1 MENPATLDHPVHTL
15 IERRWSPYA
24 FADKPVDPA
33 DLHSLL
39 EAARWAPSSYN
50 EQPWRFIVATRD
62 NPENFQRLLDCLAPG
77 NQEWAGKVPVLMLSV
92 AALSFAKNGKPNRHA
107 LHDVGLA
114 SAMLALQAT
123 NIGLA
128 VHFMAGFDGDK
139 ARESFAIPDD
149 FEPAAAI
156 AVGHHLADPA
166 ADGPSPRERR
176 SIETFAYAGA
186 WESPAPYSTSSMA

>member
-1 MENPATLDHPVHTL
+1 MENPAALDHPVHSL

-39 EAARWAPSSYN
+39 EAARWAPSSFN

-62 NPENFQRLLDCLAPG
+62 DPEIFQRLLDCLVPG
-77 NQEWAGKVPVLMLSV
+77 NREWAGKVPVLMLSV
-92 AALSFAKNGKPNRHA
+92 AAMSFTKNGKPNRHA

-128 VHFMAGFDGDK
+128 VHFMAGFDGNK

-156 AVGHHLADPA
+156 AVGHRLAEPA
-166 ADGPSPRERR
+166 ANGPSPRQRR
-176 SIETFAYAGA
+176 SVDAFAYAGA
-186 WESPAPYSTSSMA
+186 WESPAPYSTRSMA

>member
-1 MENPATLDHPVHTL
+1 MNNPATLDHPVHSL

-24 FADKPVDPA
+24 FADRPVEPA

-39 EAARWAPSSYN
+39 EAARWAPSSFN

-62 NPENFQRLLDCLAPG
+62 DPENFQRLLDCLVPG

-92 AALSFAKNGKPNRHA
+92 ASLSFAKNGKPNRHA

-114 SAMLALQAT
+114 SATLALQAT
-123 NIGLA
+123 NMGLA
-128 VHFMAGFDGDK
+128 VHFMAGFSVDK
-139 ARESFAIPDD
+139 ARESFAIPDG

-156 AVGHHLADPA
+156 AVGHHLTEPQG
-166 ADGPSPRERR
+166 DGKSPRQRR
-176 SIETFAYAGA
+176 PVEAFAYAGA
-186 WESPAPYSTSSMA
+186 WESPAPYSTRSMA

>member
-1 MENPATLDHPVHTL
+1 MNNLATLDHPVHSL

-39 EAARWAPSSYN
+39 EAARWAPSSFN

-62 NPENFQRLLDCLAPG
+62 DPENFQRLLDCLVPG
-77 NQEWAGKVPVLMLSV
+77 NREWAGKVPVLMLSV

-114 SAMLALQAT
+114 SATLALQAT

-128 VHFMAGFDGDK
+128 VHFMAGFDGNK

-149 FEPAAAI
+149 FEPTAAI
-156 AVGHHLADPA
+156 AVGHHLTEPA
-166 ADGPSPRERR
+166 GDGPSPRKRR
-176 SIETFAYAGA
+176 PVEEFAYAGA
-186 WESPAPYSTSSMA
+186 WGSPAPYSTRSMA

>member
-1 MENPATLDHPVHTL
+1 MENLATLDHPIHSL

-24 FADKPVDPA
+24 FADKPVDSA

-62 NPENFQRLLDCLAPG
+62 DPENFQRLLDCLVPA
-77 NQEWAGKVPVLMLSV
+77 NQEWASKVPVLMLSV
-92 AALSFAKNGKPNRHA
+92 AALSFAQNGKPNRHA

-114 SAMLALQAT
+114 SATLALQAT

-128 VHFMAGFDGDK
+128 VHFMSGFDVDR
-139 ARESFAIPDD
+139 ARENFAIPDG

-156 AVGHHLADPA
+156 AVGHPLDDPA
-166 ADGPSPRERR
+166 ADGPPPRERR
-176 SIETFAYAGA
+176 SVEAFAYAGA
-186 WESPAPYSTSSMA
+186 WESPAP

>member
-1 MENPATLDHPVHTL
+1 MENLAALDHPVHSL

-39 EAARWAPSSYN
+39 EAARWAPSSFN

-62 NPENFQRLLDCLAPG
+62 DPEIFQRLLDCLAPA

-92 AALSFAKNGKPNRHA
+92 AALRFAKNGKPNRHA

-114 SAMLALQAT
+114 SAMLAL
-123 NIGLA
+123 
-128 VHFMAGFDGDK
+128 
-139 ARESFAIPDD
+139 
-149 FEPAAAI
+149 
-156 AVGHHLADPA
+156 
-166 ADGPSPRERR
+166 
-176 SIETFAYAGA
+176 
-186 WESPAPYSTSSMA
+186 

>member
-1 MENPATLDHPVHTL
+1 MENPAALDHPVHSL

-39 EAARWAPSSYN
+39 EAARWAPSSFN

-62 NPENFQRLLDCLAPG
+62 DPENFQRLLDCLVPG
-77 NQEWAGKVPVLMLSV
+77 NREWAGKVPVLMLSV

-123 NIGLA
+123 NIGLG
-128 VHFMAGFDGDK
+128 VHFMAGFDGNK

-156 AVGHHLADPA
+156 AVGHRLAEPA
-166 ADGPSPRERR
+166 ANSPSPRQRR
-176 SIETFAYAGA
+176 PVDAFAYAGA
-186 WESPAPYSTSSMA
+186 WESPAPYSTRSMA

>member
-1 MENPATLDHPVHTL
+1 MENPATLDHPVHSL

-24 FADKPVDPA
+24 FADKPIDSA

-62 NPENFQRLLDCLAPG
+62 DPENFQRLLDCLVPA

-139 ARESFAIPDD
+139 ARENFSIPDD

-156 AVGHHLADPA
+156 AIGHHHADSA
-166 ADGPSPRERR
+166 GDSPSPRKRR
-176 SIETFAYAGA
+176 SVEAFAYAGA
-186 WESPAPYSTSSMA
+186 WESAAPYSTSSMA

>member
-1 MENPATLDHPVHTL
+1 MENPAALDHPVHSL

-39 EAARWAPSSYN
+39 EAARWAPSSFN

-62 NPENFQRLLDCLAPG
+62 DPENFQRLLDCLVPG
-77 NQEWAGKVPVLMLSV
+77 NREWAGKVPVLMLSV

-123 NIGLA
+123 NIGLG
-128 VHFMAGFDGDK
+128 VHFMAGFDGNK

-156 AVGHHLADPA
+156 AVGHRLAEPA
-166 ADGPSPRERR
+166 ANSPSPPQRR
-176 SIETFAYAGA
+176 PVDAFAYAGA
-186 WESPAPYSTSSMA
+186 WESPAPYSTRSMA